1 MKGRATI
8 RMALWATFIFGCVAG
23 ELASGQR
30 APSVSATPLMDQAS
44 EMQMA
49 LSAAPEYLRQ
59 HAGVYVLAKEGFR
72 KVRESENGFNCL
84 VGRQGVNV
92 KAPVCYDEEGSATT
106 LKASLR
112 YMLLVQQ
119 GHDERE
125 VERLIDDEYRTGR
138 LLAPR
143 RAGIAYMLSPEF
155 TAQDATTGATRVLYP
170 PHVMIYAPYLKNS
183 DLGVTAERV
192 RSHSDVWVLNEGRPD
207 AYIIVPAM
215 LMEATSGTP

>member
-1 MKGRATI
+1 MKGGAVI
-8 RMALWATFIFGCVAG
+8 RMALWAALSSCVCG
-23 ELASGQR
+23 ER
-30 APSVSATPLMDQAS
+30 ARAHTAPTVNGIPLMDQAT

-59 HAGVYVLAKEGFR
+59 RAGVYVLAKEGFR

-92 KAPVCYDEEGSATT
+92 KAPVCYDEEGSSTT
-106 LKASLR
+106 LEARLR

-119 GHDERE
+119 GRDERE
-125 VERLIDDEYRTGR
+125 VERLIDDDYRAGR
-138 LLAPR
+138 LRAPR

-155 TAQDATTGATRVLYP
+155 VAQDSKTGAIRVLYP
-170 PHVMIYAPYLKNS
+170 PHVMIYAPYLKNAEI
-183 DLGVTAERV
+183 GVPAEHV
-192 RSHSDVWVLNEGRPD
+192 RSHSDIWVLNEGRPD

-215 LMEATSGTP
+215 WMGAGK